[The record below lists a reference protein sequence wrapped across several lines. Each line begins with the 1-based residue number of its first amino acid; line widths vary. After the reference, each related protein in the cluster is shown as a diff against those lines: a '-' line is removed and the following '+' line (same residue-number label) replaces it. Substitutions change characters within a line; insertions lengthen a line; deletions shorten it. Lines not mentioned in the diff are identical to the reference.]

1 MNTLL
6 QAPSSSRS
14 PSPGAAAFV
23 APLRTRSFRVLTA
36 LVIVLAGVG
45 SARAAFAQDTGGSA
59 DTGGGAAT
67 GGDSGA
73 SAGPVSTGTG
83 ATTGG
88 TTSTTTVYTPPV
100 GFPPPGTKLES
111 YLPSSSRATGDTSSF
126 GDGFDLNQSGGG
138 SGVVHGDPNAA
149 GVFGARA
156 LRVPDYHV
164 VRRGDTLWD
173 LSDHYL
179 RSPWYW
185 PKLWSYNPQV
195 QNPHWIYPGDHL
207 RMKREGD
214 LSARV
219 SGAPGMITRGGK
231 VPAATV
237 FLRDEGF
244 IDNEKKDVWG
254 RISGSAEDKMLLGDH
269 DVVYLEMDKDHDVSP
284 GEELTIFTRLRSA
297 PKGGAIVK
305 IMGTVKV
312 DAWDKDKRIA
322 KGTITESVDV
332 IERNATVG
340 PVGRRFDVVPPTRNE
355 ADVTAHVL
363 VATYPLKL
371 NAQNQVVYIDQGTA
385 AGLRPG
391 NRLFVLRRGDPW
403 RKGLKGSGDLSD
415 KTVRYTEKLAVE
427 TDSVRGTSRDKEYP
441 DEIVGELQVLRARE
455 NTATCIVIASKLELE
470 ANDLAVA
477 RKGY

>member
-1 MNTLL
+1 MIDSPR
-6 QAPSSSRS
+6 APS
-14 PSPGAAAFV
+14 PSPLPFAA
-23 APLRTRSFRVLTA
+23 PSRTRSFRALTA
-36 LVIVLAGVG
+36 LLTILAGVAG
-45 SARAAFAQDTGGSA
+45 LTISADAHAQDAGAGA
-59 DTGGGAAT
+59 DPGASTGGGDT
-67 GGDSGA
+67 GA
-73 SAGPVSTGTG
+73 SAGGVSTGT
-83 ATTGG
+83 ASGG

-100 GFPPPGTKLES
+100 GFPPPGAKLES
-111 YLPSSSRATGDTSSF
+111 HLPSSSQATGDTSSF
-126 GDGFDLNQSGGG
+126 RDGFDLNQSSGGG
-138 SGVVHGDPNAA
+138 GVVRGDPNAA
-149 GVFGARA
+149 GVFGGRA

-219 SGAPGMITRGGK
+219 SGAPGMISSRGR
-231 VPAATV
+231 VPASTV

-284 GEELTIFTRLRSA
+284 GEELTVFTRLRAA

-340 PVGRRFDVVPPTRNE
+340 PVGRHFDVVPPTRNE

-427 TDSVRGTSRDKEYP
+427 TETVRGTSRDKEYP

-455 NTATCIVIASKLELE
+455 NTSTCIVIASKLELE